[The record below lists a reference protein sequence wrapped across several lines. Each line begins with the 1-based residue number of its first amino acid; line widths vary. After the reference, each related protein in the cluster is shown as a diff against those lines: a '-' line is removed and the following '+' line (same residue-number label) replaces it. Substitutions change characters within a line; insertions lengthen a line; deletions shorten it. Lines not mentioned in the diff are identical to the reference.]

1 MPEMQSTKD
10 DPTHGLSGTRMEQE
24 QTKEIRCNFCSR
36 TSKDLGTRIAVLYNL
51 VSIFPTKI
59 CEHCLQAELDSVR
72 GIKRD

>member
-1 MPEMQSTKD
+1 MSEVRSDERHSK
-10 DPTHGLSGTRMEQE
+10 GLFGEGTNLAHES
-24 QTKEIRCNFCSR
+24 KEIRCNFCSR
-36 TSKDLGTRIAVLYNL
+36 TSKDLGTRIAVLYSL